1 MQLTEF
7 ECANCGAAAMVKA
20 ADGQLVCTF
29 CGSAFGEAVRICP
42 KCGRYHE
49 EGVRHCA
56 RCGARIV
63 RDCPV
68 CGADNWVLSEFC
80 DQCGRN
86 LDMVERMAQRW
97 QKTTQ
102 DRLAERRATV
112 GALKESEE
120 RASQQRMAA
129 MMEAERQRLEALAHA
144 EAQQQERDRRVY
156 IALSVAIVVLL
167 AVTAMVLLIMS
178 IIR

>member
-7 ECANCGAAAMVKA
+7 ECANCGAAEMIKA

-29 CGSAFGEAVRICP
+29 CGSAFGAAIQICP

-49 EGVRHCA
+49 AGARHCA
-56 RCGARIV
+56 NCGARIV
-63 RDCPV
+63 RDCPA
-68 CGADNWVLSEFC
+68 CGADNWAVSEFC
-80 DQCGRN
+80 DQYGRN
-86 LDMVERMAQRW
+86 LDNIERMTQRW

-102 DRLAERRATV
+102 DHLAERRAAA

-129 MMEAERQRLEALAHA
+129 MAEAERQRQEALARA
-144 EAQQQERDRRVY
+144 EAERQARERRAVLALM
-156 IALSVAIVVLL
+156 IAIGALF
-167 AVTAMVLLIMS
+167 AVTVLVALVVELAG
-178 IIR
+178 